1 MPANKINQPVN
12 TFVKGLITE
21 ASPLT
26 FPENASLDEVNFKL
40 NRDGSRDRR
49 WGMQNIYRE
58 ALPFSRVEFEK
69 FTGKVFKWE
78 QPKGARKSV
87 IGVVQVGYLLYFV
100 DLTTQP
106 RPSAVLDDLVWYDG
120 AMPLLNGGAATDASN
135 LLSGNK
141 PIEFATINGYL
152 LLLCEE
158 VENPFIAWYD
168 DEDDVVHYDYGDI
181 LVRDIWGVDDGLALD
196 ARPAELSEA
205 HRYNL
210 LNQGW
215 TSSIITTCG
224 TPVLDC
230 VKSHFSVYPS
240 NNDSWGIGR
249 TADLTSADV
258 YKFDPAIAERNLVNN
273 QPAAKGH
280 FHLPIY
286 RRGAWRNTLTGATV
300 ATDLEESFF
309 TTIESYAGRAWFSG
323 VRGKVLGGDDRS
335 PNLCQAVLF
344 SQVMEAPLDLVK
356 CYQEADPTSYDFN
369 EVVDTDG
376 GIIFINGC
384 SFIHKIKAIKSSLW
398 VFGDNGVWEIRGSGE
413 QGFTATAFEVR
424 KINSIGICA
433 KDSVVDANGT
443 IFYWAYSGIYAIQPD
458 PNINGVYNTTNVT
471 QYTIQTKYDDFDTYT
486 KTSAKGIYDPY
497 NNKIRWLYNVSEFG
511 NIECNYQ
518 PFWLA
523 VSGSPST
530 PDKYILFTH
539 KDGINPDA
547 TMTYAHIFGFPDN
560 NAQSVSVVDPSD
572 PEIKEYTNPILLTYT
587 TITPPNGD
595 LWAHTAIGVQNAGTY
610 TDNIYYFYVKDPTNA
625 LRVQK
630 YTWDGE
636 TDLLSVSGSYVDVN
650 TSCRNESALLDAKKL
665 TESKFIVAFH
675 DTSNKAS
682 TQIVNSDL
690 TYGTPLAST
699 NTVASNS
706 TVQFLSLVT
715 WPGITST
722 KAALCYKDSVFD
734 GCTIDYLS
742 IATNTI
748 TKSSSTTFPNT
759 TQMPTGTTSF
769 TRQRGIALGSNKFLV
784 CGLLTNATLG
794 YTYVISCFI
803 VTISGSTLTSTTI
816 LNLPTEVGISATRV
830 IPVDYRNNIVT
841 LIYNTAENAGVP
853 SYEVKKHRYI
863 TVNVST
869 TTPVYVDSGDWGD
882 QIGGFND
889 WTDYHVHNSIYIN
902 DSAKIA
908 TAYREYGSL
917 GLGGVDIYLGNAP

>member
-69 FTGKVFKWE
+69 FTGKMFKWE

-87 IGVVQVGYLLYFV
+87 IGVVQVGTLLYYV

-106 RPSAVLDDLVWYDG
+106 KPSAVLDDLVWYDG
-120 AMPLLNGGAATDASN
+120 AMPLLNGGAAVDISHII
-135 LLSGNK
+135 SGTTN
-141 PIEFATINGYL
+141 IEFAAINGYL
-152 LLLCEE
+152 LAINEE
-158 VENPFIAWYD
+158 VSQPFLAWYD
-168 DEDDVVHYDYGDI
+168 DDADVVYWDHGDI
-181 LVRDIWGVDDGLALD
+181 LVRDIWGVDDDLGED
-196 ARPAELSEA
+196 ERPIELSA
-205 HRYNL
+205 LHRYNL
-210 LNQGW
+210 QNQGF
-215 TSSIITTCG
+215 TNDIITTCG
-224 TPVLDC
+224 TPILDC
-230 VKSHFSVYPS
+230 IKSHFGRYPS
-240 NNDSWGIGR
+240 NNDSWGVGR

-273 QPAAKGH
+273 QPAAKGKY
-280 FHLPIY
+280 LIQIY
-286 RRGAWRNTLTGATV
+286 QRGLWRHNLTGATV
-300 ATDLEESFF
+300 PTDLEESFF
-309 TTIESYAGRAWFSG
+309 TTVETYAGRAWYSG
-323 VRGKVLGGDDRS
+323 IRGKVLEGDERS
-335 PNLCQAVLF
+335 PNLCQAVVF
-344 SQVMEAPLDLVK
+344 SQVMETPTDLVR
-356 CYQEADPTSYDFN
+356 CYQEADPTSYEFN

-433 KDSVVDANGT
+433 KDSVVDANGV

-486 KTSAKGIYDPY
+486 KTSAKGIFDPY
-497 NNKIRWLYNVSEFG
+497 NNKIRWLYNVSEYG

-518 PFWLA
+518 PFWLE
-523 VSGSPST
+523 VHGSPYLNE
-530 PDKYILFTH
+530 KYILFTH

-547 TMTYAHIFGFPDN
+547 TMTYAYVFGFPAKNIQD
-560 NAQSVSVVDPSD
+560 VSMYSTDAPDIQEFSNG
-572 PEIKEYTNPILLTYT
+572 KLLTYT
-587 TITPPNGD
+587 TVTPPNGD
-595 LWAHTAIGVQNAGTY
+595 LWAHTAIAVSSGTY

-630 YTWDGE
+630 YTWNGE
-636 TDLLSVSGSYVDVN
+636 TDDLSVSGSYVDVN

-682 TQIVNSDL
+682 TQIVNSNL

-748 TKSSSTTFPNT
+748 TKSSSTTFPNA

-769 TRQRGIALGSNKFLV
+769 TRQRAIDLGSNKFLV

-803 VTISGSTLTSTTI
+803 VTISGSTLSSTTI
-816 LNLPTEVGISATRV
+816 LNLPAEVGTADTRV
-830 IPVDYRNNIVT
+830 IPIDVVDESDVT
-841 LIYNTAENAGVP
+841 MLLYNTTVSG
-853 SYEVKKHRYI
+853 VKKIRYI
-863 TVNVST
+863 KLDVSG
-869 TTPVYVDSGDWGD
+869 TTPVSSATGDWITD
-882 QIGGFND
+882 IGAD
-889 WTDYHVHNSIYIN
+889 WSDYHVHANVYV
-902 DSAKIA
+902 DAGRLA
-908 TAYREYGSL
+908 TAYRELGSL
-917 GLGGVDIYLGNAP
+917 GMGGEEVYIGTIP

>member
-87 IGVVQVGYLLYFV
+87 IGVVQVGTLLYYV

-106 RPSAVLDDLVWYDG
+106 RPSAVLDDLVWYDD
-120 AMPLLNGGAATDASN
+120 AIPLLNGGAAVDISHII
-135 LLSGNK
+135 SGTT
-141 PIEFATINGYL
+141 PIEFAAINGYL
-152 LLLCEE
+152 LAINEE
-158 VENPFIAWYD
+158 VSQPFLAWYD
-168 DEDDVVHYDYGDI
+168 DDADTVYWDHGDI
-181 LVRDIWGVDDGLALD
+181 LVRDIWGVDDDLSVD
-196 ARPAELSEA
+196 ERPIELSEL

-210 LNQGW
+210 MNQGF
-215 TSSIITTCG
+215 TNDIVTTCG
-224 TPVLDC
+224 TPILEC
-230 VKSHFSVYPS
+230 IKTHFGRYPS
-240 NNDSWGIGR
+240 NNDSWGVGR

-258 YKFDPAIAERNLVNN
+258 YKFDPALAERNLVNN
-273 QPAAKGH
+273 QPAAKGKFLIH
-280 FHLPIY
+280 VYYRGLWRSNQTGLTLP
-286 RRGAWRNTLTGATV
+286 
-300 ATDLEESFF
+300 TDLEESFC
-309 TTIESYAGRAWFSG
+309 TTVETYAGRAWYSG
-323 VRGKVLGGDDRS
+323 IRGKVLDGDERS
-335 PNLCQAVLF
+335 PNLCQAVFF
-344 SQVMEAPLDLVK
+344 SQVMESPVDLVR
-356 CYQEADPTSYDFN
+356 CYQEADPTSYEFN

-376 GIIFINGC
+376 GVILINGC

-413 QGFTATAFEVR
+413 QGFTATSFEVR

-433 KDSVVDANGT
+433 KDSVVDANGV

-497 NNKIRWLYNVSEFG
+497 NNKIRWLYNVSEYG

-518 PFWLA
+518 PFWLE
-523 VSGSPST
+523 VHGSPYLNE
-530 PDKYILFTH
+530 KYILFTH

-547 TMTYAHIFGFPDN
+547 TMTYAYVFGFPAKNIQD
-560 NAQSVSVVDPSD
+560 VSMYSTDAPDIQEFSNG
-572 PEIKEYTNPILLTYT
+572 KLLTYT

-595 LWAHTAIGVQNAGTY
+595 LWAHTAIAVSSGTY

-630 YTWDGE
+630 YTWNGE
-636 TDLLSVSGSYVDVN
+636 TDDLSVSGSYVDVN

-665 TESKFIVAFH
+665 TDSKFIVAFH

-682 TQIVNSDL
+682 TQIVNSNL

-748 TKSSSTTFPNT
+748 TLSSSTTFPNA

-769 TRQRGIALGSNKFLV
+769 TRQRAIDLGSNKFLV

-803 VTISGSTLTSTTI
+803 VTISGSTLSSTTI
-816 LNLPTEVGISATRV
+816 LNLPAEVGTVDTRV
-830 IPVDYRNNIVT
+830 IPIDVVDESDVIM
-841 LIYNTAENAGVP
+841 LLYNTTVSGT
-853 SYEVKKHRYI
+853 KKIRYI
-863 TVNVST
+863 KLDVSG
-869 TTPVYVDSGDWGD
+869 TTPVSSATGDWITD
-882 QIGGFND
+882 IGAD
-889 WTDYHVHNSIYIN
+889 WSDYHVHANVYV
-902 DSAKIA
+902 DAGRLA
-908 TAYREYGSL
+908 TAYRELGSL
-917 GLGGVDIYLGNAP
+917 GMGGEEVYIGTIP

>member
-69 FTGKVFKWE
+69 YTGKVFKWE

-106 RPSAVLDDLVWYDG
+106 KPSTVLDDLVWYDG
-120 AMPLLNGGAATDASN
+120 AMPLLNGGTAVDASDQ
-135 LLSGNK
+135 LSGTK

-158 VENPFIAWYD
+158 VSLPFLAWYD
-168 DEDDVVHYDYGDI
+168 DDADEVHWGWADI
-181 LVRDIWGVDDGLALD
+181 IVRDIWGVEDGLGQGV
-196 ARPAELSEA
+196 RPVELSET

-210 LNQGW
+210 INQGW
-215 TSSIITTCG
+215 LDTIVTTCG
-224 TPVLDC
+224 TPILEC
-230 VKSHFSVYPS
+230 FKSYNGDYPS
-240 NNDSWGIGR
+240 NIDSWGSGR

-258 YKFDPAIAERNLVNN
+258 YKFDPAIAARNVVNN

-280 FHLPIY
+280 HIIHIY
-286 RRGAWRNTLTGATV
+286 NRGLWRQNLTGVTV
-300 ATDLEESFF
+300 PTDLEESFF
-309 TTIESYAGRAWFSG
+309 TTIETYAGRAWYSG
-323 VRGKVLGGDDRS
+323 IRGKVLDGDENS

-344 SQVMEAPLDLVK
+344 SQVMETPLDLVR
-356 CYQEADPTSYDFN
+356 CYQEADPTSYEFN

-413 QGFTATAFEVR
+413 QGFTATSFEVR

-433 KDSVVDANGT
+433 KDSVVDANGV

-471 QYTIQTKYDDFDTYT
+471 HYTIQTKYDDFDTYT

-497 NNKIRWLYNVSEFG
+497 NNKIRWLYNVSEYG
-511 NIECNYQ
+511 NIECNHQ
-518 PFWLA
+518 PFWLE
-523 VSGSPST
+523 VNGSPSL
-530 PDKYILFTH
+530 DKKYILFTR
-539 KDGINPDA
+539 KENMYPDSA
-547 TMTYAHIFGFPDN
+547 MTYAYFFGFPDN
-560 NAQSVSVVDPSD
+560 IAQASSVYNTSLPS
-572 PEIKEYTNPILLTYT
+572 IQQYNNGQTLFYSAITYSPFT
-587 TITPPNGD
+587 WGHR
-595 LWAHTAIGVQNAGTY
+595 AHTALATSLGVY
-610 TDNIYYFYVKDPTNA
+610 TNNVYYFYVTDTTT

-636 TDLLSVSGSYVDVN
+636 ANTLTASGSY
-650 TSCRNESALLDAKKL
+650 TTISTLCRNNYTLLEAQKL
-665 TESKFIVAFH
+665 SSIKFIVAYH
-675 DTSNKAS
+675 DTSNKAT
-682 TQIVNSDL
+682 TQIVNSTF

-699 NTVASNS
+699 NTVYANDSL
-706 TVQFLSLVT
+706 QFLSLVALST
-715 WPGITST
+715 T
-722 KAALCYKDSVFD
+722 KAALLYKDSVFD

-748 TKSSSTTFPNT
+748 TLSSSTTFPNA

-769 TRQRGIALGSNKFLV
+769 RAQRGIYISSTKMLV

-794 YTYVISCFI
+794 YTDVVSCFI
-803 VTISGSTLTSTTI
+803 VTISGSTLSSTTI
-816 LNLPTEVGISATRV
+816 LNLPTEVGTADTRV
-830 IPVDYRNNIVT
+830 IPIAVQDETNKFMLV
-841 LIYNTAENAGVP
+841 YNTTISGV
-853 SYEVKKHRYI
+853 RYI
-863 TVNVST
+863 RYVKIDASG
-869 TTPVYVDSGDWGD
+869 TTPTSDTTGNWISDVGMDWHDSHVHADVYVDAGRM
-882 QIGGFND
+882 
-889 WTDYHVHNSIYIN
+889 
-902 DSAKIA
+902 A
-908 TAYREYGSL
+908 TAYREMGSM
-917 GLGGVDIYLGNAP
+917 GMGGEEVYIGTIP